1 MSNTESNA
9 TLLQAMKELSVQWQ
23 QTKGFWRDVKADEF
37 EKKYL
42 DGFPNLVARTS
53 TAIDEIT
60 ALLRKVQIDCE

>member
-23 QTKGFWRDVKADEF
+23 HTKGFWRDVKAAEF
-37 EKKYL
+37 EQRFL

-60 ALLRKVQIDCE
+60 ALLRKVQNDCE